1 VVLAAAAAIATAPGA
16 LASNDLKVKV
26 GVTDDGAGAG
36 WSYVPPQNG
45 TWKTGTG
52 RDRVDVV
59 ESGSCD
65 GLPAVKST
73 GIQQICNMT
82 NPSSPALSIGW
93 TNVYLPAWTITSP
106 SGIDHAV
113 SRYDGWAASANV
125 GYMKV
130 TDESTTQPGKVDV
143 STTFVKSGGVYNWVV
158 TVPDGALRDLAA
170 KDEVAVAAAS
180 ARVLSTAAVLGSSQC
195 QQVTLNDGESFR
207 GTAGSDCVKIDV
219 AADANVTVNMLGG
232 SDTVAVTV
240 PDGSS
245 AEVDL
250 GASNDT
256 LVVTGGGDA
265 TVKGGHGDDVIVMG
279 NGDDDVK
286 AGPGADFVVGSGG
299 KDEIRGAE
307 SSARGNVRGLDGLA
321 AVR

>member
-1 VVLAAAAAIATAPGA
+1 VILAAAGAIATAPGA

-125 GYMKV
+125 GYMGLPA
-130 TDESTTQPGKVDV
+130 ESTTQPGKVDV
-143 STTFVKSGGVYNWVV
+143 STTFTKSSGVYNWVV

-180 ARVLSTAAVLGSSQC
+180 ARVLSAAAVLGSSQC
-195 QQVTLNDGESFR
+195 QQVTLDDGESFR

-219 AADANVTVNMLGG
+219 APDANVTVNMLGG

-321 AVR
+321 AAR